1 MFTDRSYWVAV
12 AERALK
18 TFAQALLACFV
29 AGKTVLSID
38 WGQSLAVAGTA
49 ALLSV
54 LSSMVS
60 TRLGV
65 FDGPSLT
72 SEALV
77 EVDE

>member
-1 MFTDRSYWVAV
+1 M

-29 AGKTVLSID
+29 AGKTVMTID

-49 ALLSV
+49 TLLSV
-54 LSSMVS
+54 LSSVVS

-65 FDGPSLT
+65 FEGPSLAG
-72 SEALV
+72 EALV
-77 EVDE
+77 EVSDEDA